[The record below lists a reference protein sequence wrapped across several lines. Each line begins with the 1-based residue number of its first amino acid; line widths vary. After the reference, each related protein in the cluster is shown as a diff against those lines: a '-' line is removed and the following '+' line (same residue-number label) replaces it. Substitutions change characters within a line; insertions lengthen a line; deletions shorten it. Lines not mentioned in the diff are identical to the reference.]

1 MIFRAASPTLSG
13 LGTDSLTDLPP
24 FRLQPAR
31 SDLRGFQQLAELYQH
46 ALRVRGPNVD
56 VDCTATLWF
65 DANLAAALGAV
76 GHALQSNEK
85 KTLRLS
91 NLQPR
96 VQDILA
102 CNGLFGK

>member
-1 MIFRAASPTLSG
+1 MRHHLRCSVPGS
-13 LGTDSLTDLPP
+13 DPLTDLPP

-76 GHALQSNEK
+76 GHALQSNETK
-85 KTLRLS
+85 KTLDSQTSSRGFKIFW
-91 NLQPR
+91 PAM
-96 VQDILA
+96 A
-102 CNGLFGK
+102 CLGK